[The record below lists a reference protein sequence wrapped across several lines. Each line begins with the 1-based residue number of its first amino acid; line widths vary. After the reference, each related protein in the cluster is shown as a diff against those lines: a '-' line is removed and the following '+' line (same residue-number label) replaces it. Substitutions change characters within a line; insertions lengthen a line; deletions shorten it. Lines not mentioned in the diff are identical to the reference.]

1 MKKLSILALAAVG
14 LLVGACSTKDVVED
28 MQNPKTLDGKG
39 EGFLSVNVN
48 LPVKTA
54 GSTRVTDGAGDWT
67 EKTGDLT
74 RLDDG
79 TANEYKVDD
88 LLLIIFGGDTEE
100 DAIVKQVWS
109 PTTVTDWNAVTDDP
123 NQVTTR
129 KKYVVKLEKGI
140 TGPYWVLAVVNA
152 HGIITKNDDFSI
164 KINGTAKANCKLS
177 DLQEAKVTANTTTGL
192 TPFMSNN
199 DDVDGFFMTNAVFS
213 DQQGGHTDANV
224 NALVLAPVETI
235 YESESAADAANAAPS
250 ADIYVERGLAKVTVT
265 ASMSFDGSV
274 KQAGGTTGDLAAP
287 ALTGWV
293 LDNTNMSSFVVRNAP
308 PAATRAAEWGFYSR
322 ATTAGIDKFRFVGYN
337 NVDASSPIYTESAYR
352 TYWSPDPNYATGY
365 KKTDFFEPVTKT
377 FAEGEDAGKPQYCFE
392 NTFDVANQ
400 SYKNTTRV
408 VAKVTLNNGNTF
420 YTIGGD
426 RKTLYLLSDVK
437 NAIIARIM
445 LNEDFKTWVNNSDN
459 GVTGTV
465 TAANF
470 GDITF
475 NRGNAAG
482 TVKVTDIAFK
492 KNDGDVMGSFKTI
505 VNTTILNDALNYV
518 GRIQQYPSGVTY
530 YAIRIKHFGDDLT
543 PWGWNGEQEPTAED
557 DTDAKK
563 IAKIYPAGNEQVG
576 TANENYLGRYG
587 MLRNNW
593 YELSLGK
600 ILKIGHP
607 IVPWLNPDNTPK
619 DPENPETPD
628 PDNPNPEDPD
638 HPDDSLD
645 DSYISARINILSWAK
660 RPQSVILK

>member
-28 MQNPKTLDGKG
+28 VKNPTSLDGKG

-48 LPVKTA
+48 LPVKTT
-54 GSTRVTDGAGDWT
+54 GSTRVGAEGNGDWT
-67 EKTGDLT
+67 EKTGELT

-88 LLLIIFGGDTEE
+88 LLLIIFGGETEE
-100 DAIVKQVWS
+100 DAVVKQVWS
-109 PTTVTDWNAVTDDP
+109 PTTVSDWNDVGDDP
-123 NQVTTR
+123 KQVTTR

-140 TGPYWVLAVVNA
+140 SGPYWVLAVVNA
-152 HGIITKNDDFSI
+152 HGIITKNDNFSI
-164 KINGTAKANCKLS
+164 KINGEAKANCKLS
-177 DLQEAKVTANTTTGL
+177 DLQAAKVKANTTTGV

-199 DDVDGFFMTNAVFS
+199 AAVDGFFMTNAVFS

-224 NALVLAPVETI
+224 KALVLAPVETI

-287 ALTGWV
+287 TLTGWV
-293 LDNTNMSSFVVRNAP
+293 LDNTNISSFVVRNAP

-365 KKTDFFEPVTKT
+365 EKTDFFEPATKT
-377 FAEGEDAGKPQYCFE
+377 FPADASKPQYCFE

-408 VAKVTLNNGNTF
+408 IAKVTLNEGKTF

-426 RKTLYLLSDVK
+426 RKTLYQLDDVK
-437 NAIIARIM
+437 NAIYARI
-445 LNEDFKTWVNNSDN
+445 L
-459 GVTGTV
+459 
-465 TAANF
+465 
-470 GDITF
+470 
-475 NRGNAAG
+475 
-482 TVKVTDIAFK
+482 
-492 KNDGDVMGSFKTI
+492 
-505 VNTTILNDALNYV
+505 LNDAFQTWATDNITQTTTIDKTVFASVTFDKDARTAGTIKITDVTINATNGAVKMSEDNGLQAILEEAKTYI
-518 GRIQQYPSGVTY
+518 GSIQQYPGGTTY

-543 PWGWNGEQEPTAED
+543 PWGWNGEAES
-557 DTDAKK
+557 T
-563 IAKIYPAGNEQVG
+563 IATIYPAGNANVG
-576 TANENYLGRYG
+576 TAEENYLGRYG
-587 MLRNNW
+587 VLRNNW
-593 YELSLGK
+593 YELSLDK

-607 IVPWLNPDNTPK
+607 IVPWLNPDNDPNP
-619 DPENPETPD
+619 DPEN

-660 RPQSVILK
+660 RPQGVILK

>member
-28 MQNPKTLDGKG
+28 VQNPNTLDGKG
-39 EGFLSVNVN
+39 QGFLSVNVN

-54 GSTRVTDGAGDWT
+54 GSTRVTDGEGDWT

-100 DAIVKQVWS
+100 DAVVKQVWS
-109 PTTVTDWNAVTDDP
+109 PTTVSDWNDVGDDP

-140 TGPYWVLAVVNA
+140 SGPYWVLAVVNA
-152 HGIITKNDDFSI
+152 HGIITKNDNFSI
-164 KINGTAKANCKLS
+164 KINGEAKANCKLS
-177 DLQEAKVTANTTTGL
+177 DLQAAKVTANTTTGV

-199 DDVDGFFMTNAVFS
+199 AAVDGFFMTNAVFS

-224 NALVLAPVETI
+224 KALVLAPVETI

-287 ALTGWV
+287 TLTGWV

-322 ATTAGIDKFRFVGYN
+322 AATAGIDKFRFVGYN
-337 NVDASSPIYTESAYR
+337 NVDASSPVYTESAYR
-352 TYWSPDPNYATGY
+352 TYWSPDPNYSTGY
-365 KKTDFFEPVTKT
+365 NKADFFEPATKT
-377 FAEGEDAGKPQYCFE
+377 FPQDASKPQYCFE

-408 VAKVTLNNGNTF
+408 IAKVTLNDGETF

-426 RKTLYLLSDVK
+426 RKTLYQLDDVRK
-437 NAIIARIM
+437 AIAARIM
-445 LNEDFKTWVNNSDN
+445 LNEDFKTWVNNGQN
-459 GVTGTV
+459 GVSGTV
-465 TAANF
+465 TEANF
-470 GDITF
+470 GNITF
-475 NRGNAAG
+475 NKDDETAG
-482 TVKVTDIAFK
+482 TVKVTDIQFK
-492 KNDGDVMGSFKTI
+492 KNDGDAMGSFKDI
-505 VNTTILNDALNYV
+505 VREGILNDALNYI
-518 GRIQQYPSGVTY
+518 GKIQQYPGGVTY

-543 PWGWNGEQEPTAED
+543 PWGWNGETEPTADD

-563 IAKIYPAGNEQVG
+563 IAKIYPAGNANVG
-576 TANENYLGRYG
+576 TADENYLGRYG
-587 MLRNNW
+587 VLRNNW

-607 IVPWLNPDNTPK
+607 IVPWLNPDN
-619 DPENPETPD
+619 DPNDPTDPD

-660 RPQSVILK
+660 RPQNIILK

>member
-14 LLVGACSTKDVVED
+14 LLVGACSTKDIVED
-28 MQNPKTLDGKG
+28 VQNPNTLDGKG

-48 LPVKTA
+48 LPVKTT
-54 GSTRVTDGAGDWT
+54 GSTRVTDGEGDWT
-67 EKTGDLT
+67 EKYGTLT

-79 TANEYKVDD
+79 TENEYEVED

-100 DAIVKQVWS
+100 DAVVKQVWS
-109 PTTVTDWNAVTDDP
+109 PTTVEDWNEVNDDP

-152 HGIITKNDDFSI
+152 HGIITKNDNYSI
-164 KINGTAKANCKLS
+164 KINGTAKENCKLK
-177 DLQEAKVTANTTTGL
+177 DLQEAKVTANTATGL
-192 TPFMSNN
+192 TPFMNNN

-213 DQQGGHTDANV
+213 DQQGGHTNENV
-224 NALVLAPVETI
+224 KALVLAPVSNI

-265 ASMSFDGSV
+265 ASLSFDNSV
-274 KQAGGTTGDLAAP
+274 KEATSTATLKAP
-287 ALTGWV
+287 SLSGWV

-308 PAATRAAEWGFYSR
+308 GDETRAAEWGFYSR
-322 ATTAGIDKFRFVGYN
+322 SQNAGRDKFRFVGYN

-365 KKTDFFEPVTKT
+365 KKTDFFEPANKT
-377 FAEGEDAGKPQYCFE
+377 FAVGEDIDNPQYCFE

-408 VAKVTLNNGNTF
+408 VAKVTLNNGTIF

-426 RKTLYLLSDVK
+426 RKTLYQLDDVRK
-437 NAIIARIM
+437 AIAARIM
-445 LNEDFKTWVNNSDN
+445 LNENFKTWVNTPGN
-459 GVTGTV
+459 VTGTV

-475 NRGNAAG
+475 NKANTAAG
-482 TVKVTDIAFK
+482 TVKVTDIQFK
-492 KNDGDVMGSFKTI
+492 KTADGTMASFKTT
-505 VNTTILNDALNYV
+505 VGETGETILNDALNYV

-557 DTDAKK
+557 ITDAQK
-563 IAKIYPAGNEQVG
+563 IAKIYPAGNATVG
-576 TANENYLGRYG
+576 TSSENYLGRYG
-587 MLRNNW
+587 VLRNNW

-607 IVPWLNPDNTPK
+607 IVPWLNPDN
-619 DPENPETPD
+619 NPND